1 MAKPKQANAAPRLT
15 EITSKIS
22 GFSIPHSNTAAE
34 ALRLRASIEELERK
48 HRLLEEQ
55 VRQLQYVKAVSD
67 LLTGVAHDLS
77 GALTGIVWCTEAV
90 KARVTEHDPD
100 LAAGLQ
106 DMVGAADY
114 ARRLAR
120 KLMSIGRQ
128 REGRF
133 ERCRAHNEIAEAVKL
148 LDVLRP
154 KKVRLKVSL
163 GAASEDIWGCGDQL
177 QQLVVNLGTNAF
189 DALGPEGGDMHL
201 ELTRGVGK
209 VSEVVLRVRDEGHGM
224 DEETLR
230 RATEEFFTTKG
241 PDDGNGLG
249 LVVVKGIVERHGAR
263 LTIESAPGCG
273 TTVEVAFP
281 TFQAKQS

>member
-1 MAKPKQANAAPRLT
+1 MAQPRPANAAPRVAEVSLKVST
-15 EITSKIS
+15 IS
-22 GFSIPHSNTAAE
+22 TPHSNAIADAE
-34 ALRLRASIEELERK
+34 CLRARLEELEGK

-55 VRQLQYVKAVSD
+55 VRQLQHVKAVSD

-90 KARVTEHDPD
+90 KARVMEHEPD

-106 DMVGAADY
+106 DMIGAADY

-154 KKVRLKVSL
+154 KKVRLIASL
-163 GAASEDIWGCGDQL
+163 GAASDDIWGCGDQL

-201 ELTRGVGK
+201 ELTRSAGK
-209 VSEVVLRVRDEGHGM
+209 PSEVVLRVRDAGQGM
-224 DEETLR
+224 DQETLR
-230 RATEEFFTTKG
+230 RATEPFFTTKG

-249 LVVVKGIVERHGAR
+249 LVVVKGIVERHGGR

-281 TFQAKQS
+281 TFQS